1 VKGVLSFVRSLCGF
15 RLQEARQFPQLYDQ
29 VTEENSYILHVFEK
43 NAHLVV
49 QVRVWGEAFMLRRGG
64 EWR

>member
-1 VKGVLSFVRSLCGF
+1 
-15 RLQEARQFPQLYDQ
+15 